1 MLPVEKMLVPV
12 KKINGVFYFLNIFY
26 FVIFCRMHYFEFLNS
41 VLIKTL
47 EMDSSFFRIFYFK
60 KFKNFQ
66 FDRSIFQKL
75 MKLVPSISLVFMK
88 IDQFLSDFSIH
99 GWRLPPSAPAEF
111 RPFAGRFI
119 SHVSCQ
125 STSLR
130 PAQPN
135 DFRGFLDL

>member
-26 FVIFCRMHYFEFLNS
+26 FVIFCRMRYFEFLNS

-75 MKLVPSISLVFMK
+75 MKLVPVNFSGFHENRSVF
-88 IDQFLSDFSIH
+88 
-99 GWRLPPSAPAEF
+99 E
-111 RPFAGRFI
+111 
-119 SHVSCQ
+119 
-125 STSLR
+125 
-130 PAQPN
+130 
-135 DFRGFLDL
+135 